1 MHVRESRRDFS
12 SPNLSVV
19 ATPLYPLRHLPLSNH
34 FLTHCSVSQVLAAL
48 RETRHDP
55 GIRGQAGIH
64 GQARERAFRSHHA
77 SSRCKLE
84 RDVRGGEDHFTET
97 SMKTPQRV
105 QCPERAVG
113 RCFNGHPVF
122 TDVAEPDAY
131 TLSGERVADAP
142 KRVVQGDLTCCLIST
157 RGFLLR
163 WQAGC
168 AVHIHQLY
176 STPHCERTT
185 FVR

>member
-1 MHVRESRRDFS
+1 MTLEYVVKPEYTVKLEREHSA
-12 SPNLSVV
+12 VIV
-19 ATPLYPLRHLPLSNH
+19 
-34 FLTHCSVSQVLAAL
+34 
-48 RETRHDP
+48 
-55 GIRGQAGIH
+55 
-64 GQARERAFRSHHA
+64 QARERHHASSRETSCKLERGIMQARERHHA

-113 RCFNGHPVF
+113 RCFTGDSVF